1 MNNRH
6 VFLTVLETGKFK
18 IKRPAELVLVR
29 THFLF
34 YRTISALSLPAPP
47 IKTLPPSKPLR
58 SVISVWPSP
67 RLLLPEPVPHLVTL
81 LLPP

>member
-34 YRTISALSLPAPP
+34 YRTSCCILTCRKGLGS
-47 IKTLPPSKPLR
+47 
-58 SVISVWPSP
+58 SVWP
-67 RLLLPEPVPHLVTL
+67 LLKEY
-81 LLPP
+81 